1 MTDSYSVC
9 SISNFSSKGF
19 IFKYNIISQKFLI
32 ISFRF
37 LSGSVS
43 STIYD
48 AVVVVVDGVVV
59 EVVVVD
65 VEVLLVVVV
74 GVVVVGVVGV
84 VGVDVDVLD
93 VLVDDSAQNLI
104 IYN

>member
-1 MTDSYSVC
+1 M
-9 SISNFSSKGF
+9 
-19 IFKYNIISQKFLI
+19 SQKFSFLKLSMNRKLI
-32 ISFRF
+32 
-37 LSGSVS
+37 LSYFSGTFSSV
-43 STIYD
+43 YD
-48 AVVVVVDGVVV
+48 ALVVVVDEVDV

-104 IYN
+104 IFN